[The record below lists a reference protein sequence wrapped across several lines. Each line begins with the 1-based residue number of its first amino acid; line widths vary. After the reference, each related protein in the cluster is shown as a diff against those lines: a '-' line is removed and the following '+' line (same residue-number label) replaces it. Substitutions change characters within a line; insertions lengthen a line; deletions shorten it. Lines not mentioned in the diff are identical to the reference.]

1 MNARHNAIHRRTPQC
16 AVAVRG
22 AFDAHASSIGMVSK
36 RLPSHQGAAAYLQGH
51 SHMDSQMD
59 SCMDGSSRTSQP
71 QWLGNGF
78 EDIAP
83 SPGGGCNAGQ

>member
-1 MNARHNAIHRRTPQC
+1 MNARHNAIHRRTRQG

-22 AFDAHASSIGMVSK
+22 AFDAQASSICMVSK
-36 RLPSHQGAAAYLQGH
+36 RLPSHRGAAAYLQGH
-51 SHMDSQMD
+51 SHMDSHTD
-59 SCMDGSSRTSQP
+59 NCMDGSSRTHQP

-83 SPGGGCNAGQ
+83 SLGGGCNAGQ

>member
-1 MNARHNAIHRRTPQC
+1 MNARHNAIHRRTRQG

-22 AFDAHASSIGMVSK
+22 AFDAQASSMCMVSK
-36 RLPSHQGAAAYLQGH
+36 RLPSQPGAASYLQGH
-51 SHMDSQMD
+51 SHMD

-78 EDIAP
+78 EDTAP
-83 SPGGGCNAGQ
+83 SPGGGCSAGK

>member
-36 RLPSHQGAAAYLQGH
+36 RLPSHQGAAAYLQGY
-51 SHMDSQMD
+51 SQ
-59 SCMDGSSRTSQP
+59 MDGSSRTSQP

-78 EDIAP
+78 EDTAP